1 MSIRGNG
8 GTPRGHGDAKNAP
21 KEKKALRQ
29 KWEAAPIA
37 YPYDEIPEAQ
47 QFLTCCPATADRMID
62 AVETY
67 NRRSNDGEVCR
78 VASCFPKVIFFT
90 PPRVIYQPSD
100 EEEEAILR
108 TPPAAR
114 QRLLQKQL
122 IFFTPPRSPCK
133 YELADEQHFA
143 SMMLY
148 HHCKRQYP
156 SVVFRQKLAPGQ
168 LDEVIVIIVLQV
180 QDEGDVV
187 QYEGTWLSG
196 ATAFKFTSPVPV
208 LGQEI
213 YFKARLAMAEHLKLL
228 GGEPFSLTA
237 PQQETTIKIVHLGD
251 GLNLQRLIE
260 PSDEEEERLIQPSD
274 QEEAA
279 MMRTPPAAKR
289 RLLQKQRTDDE
300 GWIAVAGVKRARGN
314 K

>member
-8 GTPRGHGDAKNAP
+8 GTPRGHGDAKKAP
-21 KEKKALRQ
+21 KEKKARRQ
-29 KWEAAPIA
+29 KWEVAPIE
-37 YPYDEIPEAQ
+37 YPYDKIPEAQ
-47 QFLTCCPATADRMID
+47 QFLTCSSCTADRMID

-67 NRRSNDGEVCR
+67 SRRSNDGEVCR
-78 VASCFPKVIFFT
+78 VASCFPKVIYFT
-90 PPRVIYQPSD
+90 PPGVN
-100 EEEEAILR
+100 
-108 TPPAAR
+108 
-114 QRLLQKQL
+114 KK
-122 IFFTPPRSPCK
+122 PCK
-133 YELADEQHFA
+133 YELAHEQEQYF
-143 SMMLY
+143 SRMMLY
-148 HHCKRQYP
+148 HHCQRQYP
-156 SVVFRQKLAPGQ
+156 SVVFRQMLAPGQ
-168 LDEVIVIIVLQV
+168 LDEVTVIIVLHV
-180 QDEGDVV
+180 QDEGDAV

-196 ATAFKFTSPVPV
+196 ATAFKFTSPVPI

-213 YFKARLAMAEHLKLL
+213 YFRARLAMAELL
-228 GGEPFSLTA
+228 RGEPFSLTA
-237 PQQETTIKIVHLGD
+237 PQQETTIRIVHRGD

-289 RLLQKQRTDDE
+289 RLLHKQPTDDE

>member
-8 GTPRGHGDAKNAP
+8 GTPRAHGDAKKAP
-21 KEKKALRQ
+21 KEKKAPKQ
-29 KWEAAPIA
+29 KWEAAPID
-37 YPYDEIPEAQ
+37 YPYDQKPPAVGFHQ
-47 QFLTCCPATADRMID
+47 CCSYTADRMID

-67 NRRSNDGEVCR
+67 KRESNDGEVR
-78 VASCFPKVIFFT
+78 RAASYFPKCIHFT
-90 PPRVIYQPSD
+90 PPGVN
-100 EEEEAILR
+100 
-108 TPPAAR
+108 
-114 QRLLQKQL
+114 KK
-122 IFFTPPRSPCK
+122 PCK
-133 YELADEQHFA
+133 YELAHEQHFA

-213 YFKARLAMAEHLKLL
+213 YFQARLAMAELL
-228 GGEPFSLTA
+228 RGEPFSLTA
-237 PQQETTIKIVHLGD
+237 PQQETTIRIVHRGD

-274 QEEAA
+274 QEEAEA
-279 MMRTPPAAKR
+279 LPECDALMRTPPAAKR
-289 RLLQKQRTDDE
+289 RLLHKQRTDDE
-300 GWIAVAGVKRARGN
+300 GWIAGVKRARGN